1 MEKITRNFEVKY
13 SLWWKYGVEIS
24 QIKKDI
30 EELEKLGATH
40 VEIDIEYDYEYGDA
54 YIGIKALSN
63 RLETDDEYQQRIDE
77 QNKRQEDVKRR
88 ELEQLEKLKSK
99 YGL

>member
-13 SLWWKYGVEIS
+13 SLGWTYGVEIS

-40 VEIDIEYDYEYGDA
+40 VEIDIESGHGDS
-54 YIGIKALSN
+54 YIEIKAFSH

-77 QNKRQEDVKRR
+77 QNKRQEDMKRR

>member
-1 MEKITRNFEVKY
+1 MGKITRNFEVNY
-13 SLWWKYGVEIS
+13 SLEWIYGVEIS

-40 VEIDIEYDYEYGDA
+40 VEIEIEYYYGDP
-54 YIGIKALSN
+54 YVEIKALSN
-63 RLETDDEYQQRIDE
+63 RLETDEEYQQRIDE
-77 QNKRQEDVKRR
+77 QNKRQEEIKRR

>member
-13 SLWWKYGVEIS
+13 SLEWKYRVEIS

-40 VEIDIEYDYEYGDA
+40 VELDIEYEYGDS

-63 RLETDDEYQQRIDE
+63 RLETDDEYEQRIDK
-77 QNKRQEDVKRR
+77 QNKRQEEMKRR
-88 ELEQLEKLKSK
+88 ELEQLYELKSK

>member
-1 MEKITRNFEVKY
+1 MEKITRNFEVKC
-13 SLWWKYGVEIS
+13 SLEWEYGVEIS

-30 EELEKLGATH
+30 KQLEKLGATH
-40 VEIDIEYDYEYGDA
+40 VEINIEYEYGNP
-54 YIGIKALSN
+54 YIEIKASST

-77 QNKRQEDVKRR
+77 QNKRQEEMKRR

>member
-13 SLWWKYGVEIS
+13 PLGWKYKVEIS

-40 VEIDIEYDYEYGDA
+40 VEIDLRYDCGDSYIE
-54 YIGIKALSN
+54 IKALSN
-63 RLETDDEYQQRIDE
+63 RLETDDEYHQRIDE
-77 QNKRQEDVKRR
+77 QNKRQEYIKGI
-88 ELEQLEKLKSK
+88 ELEQLEKIKSK

>member
-13 SLWWKYGVEIS
+13 SLEWKYGVEIS
-24 QIKKDI
+24 QIKNDI

-40 VEIDIEYDYEYGDA
+40 VEIDIEYEHGDS
-54 YIGIKALSN
+54 YIEIKALSN

-77 QNKRQEDVKRR
+77 QNKRQEDMKRR

>member
-1 MEKITRNFEVKY
+1 MEKITRSFEVEY
-13 SLWWKYGVEIS
+13 SLEWKYGVEIS

-40 VEIDIEYDYEYGDA
+40 VEIDICEYDDS

-77 QNKRQEDVKRR
+77 QNKRQERIKRR
-88 ELEQLEKLKSK
+88 ELKQLEELKSK

>member
-13 SLWWKYGVEIS
+13 LLDWIYGVEIS

-40 VEIDIEYDYEYGDA
+40 VDVYIEYEYGEP
-54 YIGIKALSN
+54 YIEIIALSN

-77 QNKRQEDVKRR
+77 QNKRQEDIKRR

>member
-13 SLWWKYGVEIS
+13 LLEWKYGVEIS

-30 EELEKLGATH
+30 EELEKLGATR
-40 VEIDIEYDYEYGDA
+40 VEIDIEYECGDS
-54 YIGIKALSN
+54 YIEIKAISN

-77 QNKRQEDVKRR
+77 QNKRQEYMKRI

>member
-1 MEKITRNFEVKY
+1 MTFEDFK
-13 SLWWKYGVEIS
+13 
-24 QIKKDI
+24 
-30 EELEKLGATH
+30 
-40 VEIDIEYDYEYGDA
+40 
-54 YIGIKALSN
+54 N

-77 QNKRQEDVKRR
+77 QNKRQEDMKRI

>member
-13 SLWWKYGVEIS
+13 LLDWRYGVEMS
-24 QIKKDI
+24 QLKKDI
-30 EELEKLGATH
+30 KELEKLGATH
-40 VEIDIEYDYEYGDA
+40 VDIYIEYEYGEP
-54 YIGIKALSN
+54 YIEIIALSN

-77 QNKRQEDVKRR
+77 QNKRQEAVKLRD
-88 ELEQLEKLKSK
+88 LEQLEKLKSK

>member
-1 MEKITRNFEVKY
+1 MEKEVRRFKVDY
-13 SLWWKYGVEIS
+13 SLDWKYGVEIS

-40 VEIDIEYDYEYGDA
+40 VEIDIEYKYGDS
-54 YIGIKALSN
+54 YIEIKALSN

-77 QNKRQEDVKRR
+77 QNKRQEDMKRR